1 MLSVYVD
8 TSSLVKFYYPEAES
22 DRIEAVLMKADRIYI
37 SYLTI
42 VEMASALSKK
52 VRMDELEKD
61 KGIVLWNT
69 FLDDLQTTKIDLLL
83 IEERHYVKAADFIRE
98 LGARDGIKTLDAI
111 HLSVAHGLHD
121 AKFLCSDNALSAVAA
136 KIGIKIIHEG

>member
-22 DRIEAVLMKADRIYI
+22 DRVESVLIKADRIYI

-52 VRMDELEKD
+52 VRMRELKKNME
-61 KGIVLWNT
+61 IVVWNS
-69 FLDDLQTTKIDLLL
+69 FQDDLQTAKIDIVL

-111 HLSVAHGLHD
+111 HLSVAHSLHN
-121 AKFLCSDNALSAVAA
+121 AQFLCSDKVLSAVAA
-136 KIGIKIIHEG
+136 KIGIKVIHEG